1 MWDLFIEWFGSRA
14 WIPHGHC
21 FLWTPSLLWTLVGSN
36 ILIALAYYSIP
47 VTLLTLV
54 RRRSDLVH
62 KRVFVLFAIFIFG
75 CGTTHL
81 VKVMTIWLPVYWL
94 QGGVDVLTA
103 GASVLTALLLWPL
116 LPHILTLPSP
126 TQLRTTN
133 LALEGEIAERKSIE
147 ADLRQTR
154 DELEYRVEKR
164 TAELSALNVQL
175 QRMLEEH
182 RQTEEKLRQSEERYR
197 HLANAMPQLV
207 WTANP
212 DGAVDYYNERSQEFH
227 GITPSDQQW
236 EWSPVLYPDDLA
248 PTVAAWEASVQSG
261 VPYEIEHRVYR
272 TDGELR
278 WYLSRA
284 VPSRNK
290 EGQITKWYGT
300 ATDIH
305 ARKRAEEEREQL
317 VVELAHEVQI
327 RQQAEAQLLELNE
340 NLEELIHERTQ
351 QVISL
356 SSALS
361 LAEQRERQRIAGIL
375 HDQLQ
380 QVLYAILFRIKLFE
394 LQTST
399 PPKELRAEFRSLIE
413 DAIRITRTLTVDLSP
428 PILAGEGLVEA
439 IHWLAEQIEEMYHLK
454 IHVKATES
462 LPEVQEEMRG
472 LLFQQVREVLFN
484 VIKHAGVSEAEV
496 GIDYQDKQVIV
507 SVKDQGRGFD
517 AGRLKEN
524 RDTTTGW
531 GLFSI
536 RERLNLFGGRME
548 ILSAPGDGTTVTLM
562 LPSQLN
568 YQEVGISQ

>member
-1 MWDLFIEWFGSRA
+1 ME
-14 WIPHGHC
+14 
-21 FLWTPSLLWTLVGSN
+21 
-36 ILIALAYYSIP
+36 
-47 VTLLTLV
+47 
-54 RRRSDLVH
+54 
-62 KRVFVLFAIFIFG
+62 
-75 CGTTHL
+75 
-81 VKVMTIWLPVYWL
+81 
-94 QGGVDVLTA
+94 
-103 GASVLTALLLWPL
+103 
-116 LPHILTLPSP
+116 
-126 TQLRTTN
+126 
-133 LALEGEIAERKSIE
+133 E
-147 ADLRQTR
+147 ALRQTR

-175 QRMLEEH
+175 ERMLEEH

-207 WTANP
+207 WTADP
-212 DGAVDYYNERSQEFH
+212 DGRVDYYNERSQEFR
-227 GITPSDQQW
+227 GITSTDQQW
-236 EWSPVLYPDDLA
+236 EWSPVLHPDDLA
-248 PTVAAWEASVQSG
+248 PTVAAWEMSVQSG

-272 TDGELR
+272 ADGEMR

-284 VPSRNK
+284 VPSRNE

-317 VVELAHEVQI
+317 VAELAQEVQV
-327 RQQAEAQLLELNE
+327 RQQAEAQLLALNE
-340 NLEELIHERTQ
+340 NLEELVHERTQ

-361 LAEQRERQRIAGIL
+361 LAEQRERQRIAGVL

-399 PPKELRAEFRSLIE
+399 PPEELRAEFRSLIE
-413 DAIRITRTLTVDLSP
+413 EAISITRTLTVDLSP

-439 IHWLAEQIEEMYHLK
+439 IHWLGEQLEEMYRLK
-454 IHVKATES
+454 VHVQAAES
-462 LPEVQEEMRG
+462 LPEIQEEMRG
-472 LLFQQVREVLFN
+472 LLFQQVREILFN

-496 GIDYQDKQVIV
+496 GIDYQDNQIIV
-507 SVKDQGRGFD
+507 SVRDQGSGFD
-517 AGRLKEN
+517 AGRVSEN
-524 RDTTTGW
+524 ADTTTGW

-548 ILSAPGDGTTVTLM
+548 VLSAPGDGTIITLM
-562 LPSQLN
+562 LPFQFN
-568 YQEVGISQ
+568 YQEIGIS